1 MPNRIIRESCTTS
14 PTLDALS
21 DGAERMFWRLTT
33 VVDDFGRFDADN
45 RVLLAKCF
53 PLKVGILKIREINKY
68 KDELINNNLI
78 KLYRVGEKC
87 YGFFVSWEKYQN
99 IRARVSKFPSPP
111 P

>member
-33 VVDDFGRFDADN
+33 IADDYGRFDADP

-53 PLKVGILKIREINKY
+53 PL
-68 KDELINNNLI
+68 
-78 KLYRVGEKC
+78 RVGRISIKTIEK
-87 YGFFVSWEKYQN
+87 
-99 IRARVSKFPSPP
+99 
-111 P
+111 